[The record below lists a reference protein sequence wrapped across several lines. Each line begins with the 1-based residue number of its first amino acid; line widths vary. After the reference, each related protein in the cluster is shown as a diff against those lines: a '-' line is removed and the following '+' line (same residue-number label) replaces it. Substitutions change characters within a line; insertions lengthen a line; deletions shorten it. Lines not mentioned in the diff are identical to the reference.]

1 MYSAVGVNKRS
12 LTVPKVLKVKFEV
25 SNDQI
30 AIIKLV
36 HDKLSKSYEPDL
48 LSLSLKL
55 AGVVKPEVRVKDLTE
70 QQVGLINTLL
80 TKEYR
85 VEGELRR
92 ETSAHMQRLT
102 EIGCYRGHRHR
113 RSLPARGQR
122 TKTNARTRKGPR
134 KTVGVVRQK
143 AERAV
148 TKDSG
153 TAKK

>member
-1 MYSAVGVNKRS
+1 MARVAGVDLPKNKRIDVALCYLHGVGKS
-12 LTVPKVLKVKFEV
+12 RAKEV
-25 SNDQI
+25 MQ
-30 AIIKLV
+30 
-36 HDKLSKSYEPDL
+36 
-48 LSLSLKL
+48 KL

-122 TKTNARTRKGPR
+122 TKTNARTRRGRR
-134 KTVGVVRQK
+134 KTVGVGK
-143 AERAV
+143 APSA
-148 TKDSG
+148 TGK
-153 TAKK
+153 A